1 MSFSIYNSHDID
13 KIIVMLKMC
22 KDTADVNK
30 EYEMYD
36 FFDVVIEIVNQWKY
50 DNSQWDFKQDHYRQA
65 VSFLMRFAEETGK
78 IEDDYPEYFEDR
90 FFDILKCYKALEYRF
105 NERLRG
111 DN

>member
-13 KIIVMLKMC
+13 KIIVMLNIC

-30 EYEMYD
+30 EHEMYE
-36 FFDVVIEIVNQWKY
+36 FFDVVIEIVKQWKY

-78 IEDDYPEYFEDR
+78 IKDDYPEYFEAR
-90 FFDILKCYKALEYRF
+90 FFDRLGCYKALENRF
-105 NERLRG
+105 NERLKG